1 MVDESA
7 EDRSSS
13 AIFYHGVKSASV
25 VRKYWMIQKDDTIFP
40 KCEFTPDDFFS
51 DNHKSWKTWL
61 WNLEDGT
68 WTPGPDLPQAPW
80 VTFVFGGHL
89 LSMSRTLGS
98 LI

>member
-51 DNHKSWKTWL
+51 NNHKSWKNWL
-61 WNLEDGT
+61 WNFVKVFLHNLLYQ
-68 WTPGPDLPQAPW
+68 PVQK
-80 VTFVFGGHL
+80 TFY
-89 LSMSRTLGS
+89 
-98 LI
+98 I